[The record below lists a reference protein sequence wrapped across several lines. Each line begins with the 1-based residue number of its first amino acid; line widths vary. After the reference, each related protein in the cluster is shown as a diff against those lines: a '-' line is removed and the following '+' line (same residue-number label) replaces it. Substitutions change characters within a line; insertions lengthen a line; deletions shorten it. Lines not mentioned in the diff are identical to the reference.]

1 MARAVETGPGVSHD
15 DLLRMAA
22 KVAHIEGTGG
32 RLVASAAI
40 KGPQRTAAAR
50 GLGGRRMP
58 TGHAGSHAALSA
70 VSLHRAPRLLNPG
83 PDCERCP
90 YCVPC
95 LPE

>member
-1 MARAVETGPGVSHD
+1 MAGAAETGAGGAHD

-22 KVAHIEGTGG
+22 KVAHVEGTGG

-58 TGHAGSHAALSA
+58 TGQAGSLVTLSA
-70 VSLHRAPRLLNPG
+70 VSLPRASGRLRPG
-83 PDCERCP
+83 PGMT
-90 YCVPC
+90 
-95 LPE
+95 